1 MRQAFEQIWQDLQ
14 FAARYAMRTR
24 LTTLTMVLVL
34 SLGIGVNSALFT
46 IIYSVTGKPAPG
58 IQADDA
64 LVRLRG
70 VSLSYPA
77 FRDAA
82 NRREVFDMVG
92 AAYNQQAILD
102 LGAADAKGEG
112 TVTATATYVS
122 SDYFPMLG
130 VRLAA
135 GRGLPRDSTADR
147 NAELVAIIDFVTWR
161 DRYAQRA
168 DIVGQTIKVNSQP
181 VTIVGVAPR
190 GFTGHNQSGSRRIWL
205 PLGAAVPL
213 GAMTEGFHT
222 NYDRTGLQ
230 AVGRLRDG
238 VGLEQASRALVAI
251 TDQATARK
259 TPRPGGSPTG
269 GFQMINGVRVPLPA
283 AVPPDI
289 VPLRIMNASRND
301 SDEIKL
307 ITAVFGLLTLLV
319 LLVTCTNV
327 ASLLA
332 GAGLTRKREI
342 AVRLSLG
349 APRTRIVRQLV
360 TESVLVALAASAVGL
375 ALLWTSLR
383 VLGNYVPEVG
393 FSPDWNSI
401 AFTAAFAIA
410 TAIGFSLMPA
420 LHATQMSVAEA
431 LKNTA
436 TNVAAKSRLQ
446 RGFVIAQITLTQ
458 PLLVLLGV
466 LSLEI
471 MDEARR
477 YRRNPLGDRIISM
490 QFSSIS
496 QPAATPE
503 ERRAATEARN
513 AKYTQIAD
521 RLRATPGVVGV
532 VPMASMYREAA
543 YEVHP
548 SDRVPGLAH
557 TFKAFSQGASSGY
570 FKLMGWPLLAGRE
583 FTPVEAGSVAFG
595 APVMVIRSD
604 LARELWGSASPIGKR
619 VRRIPS
625 LESTYEGMPAAPNAR
640 DTVEVIVVGV
650 VDAAQA
656 GPSRSGSSEGWDNIF
671 EPSTGTGSSLYVR
684 TADPA
689 ASFVAT
695 LRAIAREIAPE
706 LPLSSARTLKERDD
720 GQRTEI
726 MLAGSLAGTGGGI
739 MLGLA
744 CIGLYAVI
752 AFAVGQR
759 TREIGIRIALG
770 QGEASVVGMFMKSGM
785 ILCTIGLA
793 IGLPLTLIALKLAEN
808 IEDFD
813 RLPNQIPVSIAVAI
827 TVSVV
832 SAVAILIPARR
843 AVTVDPLVALRAE

>member
-92 AAYNQQAILD
+92 AAYNQQAVLD
-102 LGAADAKGEG
+102 LGSADAKGEG
-112 TVTATATYVS
+112 TMTASATYVS
-122 SDYFPMLG
+122 SDYFPILG

-161 DRYAQRA
+161 DRYAERA
-168 DIVGQTIKVNSQP
+168 DIVGQTIKVNNQP

-205 PLGAAVPL
+205 PLGAAIPL
-213 GAMTEGFHT
+213 GALSEGFHT
-222 NYDRTGLQ
+222 NYDRTGLN

-251 TDQATARK
+251 ADQATARK
-259 TPRPGGSPTG
+259 TPRPGASQAGV
-269 GFQMINGVRVPLPA
+269 QMINGVRVPMPA

-289 VPLRIMNASRND
+289 VPLRMMNASRND

-307 ITAVFGLLTLLV
+307 VTAVFGLLTLLV

-375 ALLWTSLR
+375 GLLWTSLR

-393 FSPDWNSI
+393 FSPDWHSI

-477 YRRNPLGDRIISM
+477 YRRNPLGDRIITMS
-490 QFSSIS
+490 FATIS
-496 QPAATPE
+496 QPGATPE
-503 ERRAATEARN
+503 ARRAATEARN

-532 VPMASMYREAA
+532 VPMASMYRDAA

-570 FKLMGWPLLAGRE
+570 FKLMGWPLHAGRE
-583 FTPVEAGSVAFG
+583 FTPVEAGSVEFDG
-595 APVMVIRSD
+595 RVMIIRSD

-619 VRRIPS
+619 VRRVPS
-625 LESTYEGMPAAPNAR
+625 GEGTFEGLPAAANAR
-640 DTVEVIVVGV
+640 DTVELIVVGV

-689 ASFVAT
+689 AAFVPT

-720 GQRTEI
+720 GERTEI

-770 QGEASVVGMFMKSGM
+770 QGEGSVVGMFMKSGM
-785 ILCTIGLA
+785 VLCMIGLA

-808 IEDFD
+808 IDGFD

-827 TVSVV
+827 TVSLVA
-832 SAVAILIPARR
+832 AVAILIPARR
-843 AVTVDPLVALRAE
+843 AVKVDPLVALRAE